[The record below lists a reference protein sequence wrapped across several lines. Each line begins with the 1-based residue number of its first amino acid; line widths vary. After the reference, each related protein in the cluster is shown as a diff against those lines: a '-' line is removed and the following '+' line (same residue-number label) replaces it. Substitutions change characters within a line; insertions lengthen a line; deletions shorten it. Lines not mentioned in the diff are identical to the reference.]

1 MERNLIAISLGGRP
15 MNSGKSLLRR
25 QVLLQLARSS
35 VGLSSLVLLA
45 PAERLFAQTK
55 ASKRAAGSCSIEGM
69 VKQIAA
75 QKLGVHEKGIELTSR
90 FKEDLGA
97 DSLDQCELTMAF
109 EGKFEIEI
117 PDADAR
123 KLTTVGSVVD
133 YTTAHVSK
141 SQLAQLCPSKQTPIN
156 PKAP

>member
-1 MERNLIAISLGGRP
+1 MNLD
-15 MNSGKSLLRR
+15 KSLLRR

-55 ASKRAAGSCSIEGM
+55 TSKRAAGSCSIEGM
-69 VKQIAA
+69 VKQIAV
-75 QKLGVHEKGIELTSR
+75 QQLGVQEKDIELTSR
-90 FKEDLGA
+90 FEQDLGA

-123 KLTTVGSVVD
+123 KLKTVGSVVE
-133 YTTAHVSK
+133 YITAHVSK
-141 SQLAQLCPSKQTPIN
+141 SQLAQLCPSKQTPIK
-156 PKAP
+156 PKAPD